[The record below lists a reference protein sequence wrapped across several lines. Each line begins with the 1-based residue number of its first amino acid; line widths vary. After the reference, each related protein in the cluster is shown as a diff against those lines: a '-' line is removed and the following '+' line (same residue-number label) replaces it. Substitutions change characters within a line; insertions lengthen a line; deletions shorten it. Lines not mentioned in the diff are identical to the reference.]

1 VVVTQDFESLL
12 RAVLISEMMKRL
24 FKYFVLFL
32 SLLLLLGC
40 SLKHKW
46 RNKQKENTIHRKQE
60 YLSHRLTKEHLTLDT
75 NLQYSHSQLKHYRL
89 WHLSGNVQMHPDGS
103 LQTDQAVIQTWHSE
117 ADSQQTTSLK
127 ITNEN
132 QRLEERSIKEESIT
146 LNKKSTQKEKR
157 KFTTNLWWMVLLLIP
172 VGFWIFRRRWL

>member
-1 VVVTQDFESLL
+1 MFLL
-12 RAVLISEMMKRL
+12 PQAVLILVIMKSL
-24 FKYFVLFL
+24 FTYFVLFV
-32 SLLLLLGC
+32 SLLLLQGC
-40 SLKHKW
+40 SLKHKS
-46 RNKQKENTIHRKQE
+46 KKQE
-60 YLSHRLTKEHLTLDT
+60 QKDLNYRNQEHYKYLLTKEHLILDT
-75 NLQYSHSQLKHYRL
+75 SLQYSHSRLNHYRI
-89 WHLSGNVQMHPDGS
+89 WHLAGNVKMHPDGS

>member
-1 VVVTQDFESLL
+1 
-12 RAVLISEMMKRL
+12 
-24 FKYFVLFL
+24 
-32 SLLLLLGC
+32 
-40 SLKHKW
+40 
-46 RNKQKENTIHRKQE
+46 
-60 YLSHRLTKEHLTLDT
+60 
-75 NLQYSHSQLKHYRL
+75 
-89 WHLSGNVQMHPDGS
+89 
-103 LQTDQAVIQTWHSE
+103 DQAVIQTWHSE

-157 KFTTNLWWMVLLLIP
+157 KFITNLWWMVLLLIP